1 MRTEWLWV
9 REARSD
15 KDDQGARGESNHA
28 NQFEEADP
36 AGGDLHAN
44 QFEDPR
50 ALSGW
55 PV

>member
-1 MRTEWLWV
+1 MFV
-9 REARSD
+9 REASSD
-15 KDDQGARGESNHA
+15 EDDREERGESNHT